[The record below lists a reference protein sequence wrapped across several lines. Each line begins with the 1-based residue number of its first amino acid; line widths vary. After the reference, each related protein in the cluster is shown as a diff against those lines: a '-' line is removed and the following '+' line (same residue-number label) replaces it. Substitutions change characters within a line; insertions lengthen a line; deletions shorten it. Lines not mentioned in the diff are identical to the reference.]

1 MCAIIGYSPPEIP
14 GGPTECDLDLPP
26 LTRAFER
33 LMRESAVRGTF
44 CYGIATPHEW
54 THTRDLADVL
64 DLFNPQM
71 PTIAHCRY
79 PTSGIDS
86 QPIVISHGMHPH
98 EHRIALAF
106 NGVIDMGT
114 KEEFEARWGVKC
126 ETDNDGEIFV
136 QRLLAGESVEDFLC
150 AENFSGSFAGVWLDT
165 GFRANSDGTRDVGST
180 TLIAARNERR
190 PLWWS
195 NHLGAQWYAST
206 RDIFLRAGFP
216 EDSLQEF
223 PVV

>member
-1 MCAIIGYSPPEIP
+1 MCAIVGYAPPD
-14 GGPTECDLDLPP
+14 ECDLDLPP

-33 LMRESAVRGTF
+33 LMRESAIRGTA

-54 THTRDLADVL
+54 VHSANIIEIL
-64 DLFNPQM
+64 DLFSPQI
-71 PTIAHCRY
+71 PTVAHCRY

-86 QPIVISHGMHPH
+86 QPIAITRGMHPH

-114 KEEFEARWGVKC
+114 KEEFESRWNVKC
-126 ETDNDGEIFV
+126 DTDNDGEIFV

-165 GFRANSDGTRDVGST
+165 HLGET

-216 EDSLQEF
+216 ENSLREF